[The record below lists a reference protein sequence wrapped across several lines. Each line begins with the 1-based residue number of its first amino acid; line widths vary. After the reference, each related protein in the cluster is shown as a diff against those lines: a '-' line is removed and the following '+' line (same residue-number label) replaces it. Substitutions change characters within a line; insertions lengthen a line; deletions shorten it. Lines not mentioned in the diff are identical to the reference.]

1 MFEIIECKTA
11 NEFLDI
17 LNPINPLKRGF
28 PDNEKE
34 AFLYRGQEDASFKL
48 LPACFRT
55 YCDKKTFES
64 IVSYKD
70 LVLKEY
76 DEFEH
81 FIESSEYIE
90 LVKEG
95 IFKLKKDLLSENYR
109 EDLFSNPFLWPPKNI
124 YDSLFLAQHHGA
136 ATRMLD
142 WSKDVLAAIYFACQP
157 ILWDKR
163 EDSIRLNG
171 NIAVWCYLP
180 NNANESIIVENRPSN
195 YDKNMIAQNGRYI
208 LIKQKITDT
217 EKNFK
222 IITLDDIEDKVHLWK
237 VTVPKE
243 EVFTL
248 LSYCDSYKINAE
260 TIYKGRGLD
269 CVAMSYREKIIWK
282 DRKEKIKSPYQNG
295 LIDGL
300 SEV

>member
-1 MFEIIECKTA
+1 MKSLNVKRQT
-11 NEFLDI
+11 NLDI

-34 AFLYRGQEDASFKL
+34 AFLYRGQEDASLKL

-142 WSKDVLAAIYFACQP
+142 WSKDVFAAIYFACQP

-180 NNANESIIVENRPSN
+180 FCAI
-195 YDKNMIAQNGRYI
+195 M
-208 LIKQKITDT
+208 
-217 EKNFK
+217 F
-222 IITLDDIEDKVHLWK
+222 
-237 VTVPKE
+237 
-243 EVFTL
+243 
-248 LSYCDSYKINAE
+248 LS
-260 TIYKGRGLD
+260 
-269 CVAMSYREKIIWK
+269 
-282 DRKEKIKSPYQNG
+282 
-295 LIDGL
+295 
-300 SEV
+300 